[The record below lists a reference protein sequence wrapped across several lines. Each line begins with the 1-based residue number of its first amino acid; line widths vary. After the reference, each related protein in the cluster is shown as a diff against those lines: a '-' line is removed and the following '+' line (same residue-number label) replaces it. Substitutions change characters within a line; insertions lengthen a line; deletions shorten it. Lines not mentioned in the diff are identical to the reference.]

1 MATKYLDHV
10 IYEESKTNSNII
22 FSVTSGD
29 ESENG
34 RRSALDDPK
43 LKIKTVSES
52 PEIRN
57 LAEDD
62 GSGSESDDGTTNS
75 SEAGSSNKTTAAAST
90 GTSAS
95 TNNLNDCKKLS
106 NNCTSCCAKR
116 FNVFACFYF
125 MFSFVFWCTSK
136 ENCFGKL
143 QLITKIWLWLR
154 LEISQVKQNHMCL
167 DLEVVSVAL

>member
-1 MATKYLDHV
+1 M
-10 IYEESKTNSNII
+10 ETNSNIV
-22 FSVTSGD
+22 FSATSGD

-57 LAEDD
+57 LAEDG

-106 NNCTSCCAKR
+106 NNCTKLLCKKIQCVCMFLFLFYVLLCFLVYFKR
-116 FNVFACFYF
+116 
-125 MFSFVFWCTSK
+125 
-136 ENCFGKL
+136 
-143 QLITKIWLWLR
+143 KIVLA
-154 LEISQVKQNHMCL
+154 NYN
-167 DLEVVSVAL
+167 

>member
-1 MATKYLDHV
+1 M
-10 IYEESKTNSNII
+10 ESNSNIV
-22 FSVTSGD
+22 FSATSGD

-57 LAEDD
+57 LAEDG

-125 MFSFVFWCTSK
+125 YFMFSFVFWVYFK
-136 ENCFGKL
+136 RKL
-143 QLITKIWLWLR
+143 FWSITNDYKILIVTI
-154 LEISQVKQNHMCL
+154 EIEPIFL
-167 DLEVVSVAL
+167 FA